1 MGDVMSVAVT
11 PIIEAIEAKDPK
23 TAAGLAIEQ
32 KPELLVEAF
41 DYHRIAEDTKP
52 YLEFV
57 RE

>member
-11 PIIEAIEAKDPK
+11 PIIEAKDPK